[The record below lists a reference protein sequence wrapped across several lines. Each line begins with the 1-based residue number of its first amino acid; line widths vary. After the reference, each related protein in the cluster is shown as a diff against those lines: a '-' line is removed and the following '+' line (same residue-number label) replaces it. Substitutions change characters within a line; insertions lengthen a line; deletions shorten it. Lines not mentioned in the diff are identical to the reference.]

1 MGLSVA
7 ERIAQ
12 VAVHIARH
20 DSHGYSQ
27 PHRSGDGTTE
37 SVTLSDGSKVVIH
50 GGDYDCSEMVR
61 VCVNCALGG
70 DYRGPIEYM
79 WTGNEDEELRA
90 QGFVRI
96 PYDYHVVRRGDVLLV
111 SGHTGIALGDGMQA
125 DAHGD
130 EYGGISGP
138 SRGDQTGT
146 EVEVRALR
154 STWAAIY
161 RYAGEE
167 PWLAPEP
174 EPEKEQEQE
183 ERDMQCIISIKGLNT
198 SVWFDGG
205 CINDL
210 TTPSDIAVL
219 DKLAS
224 ACTGKP
230 LPRVELAQEEFAY
243 LCQSI
248 RGGYPKHL
256 RKLVEKYAPRSPEGA
271 A

>member
-1 MGLSVA
+1 MGLTVA

-37 SVTLSDGSKVVIH
+37 TIALSDGSQVTVH

-79 WTGNEDEELRA
+79 WTGSQDGELRA

-111 SGHTGIALGDGMQA
+111 SGHTGVALGDGLQA

-138 SRGDQTGT
+138 NRGDQTGR
-146 EVEVRALR
+146 EVEVRSLR
-154 STWAAIY
+154 STWTAIY

-174 EPEKEQEQE
+174 EPEQRRRRPME
-183 ERDMQCIISIKGLNT
+183 CLITIKGANT
-198 SVWFDGG
+198 VVWYDG
-205 CINDL
+205 CAINDL
-210 TTPSDIAVL
+210 THTEDIAVVR
-219 DKLAS
+219 KLYKA
-224 ACTGKP
+224 TVGQDMP
-230 LPRVELAQEEFAY
+230 DVELTEDEFAR